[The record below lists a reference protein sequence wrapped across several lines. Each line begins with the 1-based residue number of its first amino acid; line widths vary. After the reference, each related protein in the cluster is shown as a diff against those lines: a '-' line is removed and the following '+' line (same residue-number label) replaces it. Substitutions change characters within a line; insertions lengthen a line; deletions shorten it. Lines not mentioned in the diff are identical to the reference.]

1 MDSKGGTE
9 WSHDEVAVFE
19 GNGESASKARH
30 TAGEHRNQGPQR
42 PPSPSQE
49 TNHVL
54 LGQFQASQRVLQKQL
69 DT

>member
-1 MDSKGGTE
+1 MDAKGGTE
-9 WSHDEVAVFE
+9 RSRDEVAVFE
-19 GNGESASKARH
+19 GHGESDSKASH

-54 LGQFQASQRVLQKQL
+54 LAQFQVSQRVLQKQL
-69 DT
+69 HT